1 MKDLSIGSHHLLH
14 LFLVCFIVAFSVS
27 VFSQE
32 EPELVLQVGHS
43 KNITDVCFSNDGNFF
58 ASCDN
63 KKEIR
68 LWDVTSG
75 KLIRTIIPYDFKDHI
90 SDILFSADDR
100 YILVSGSHSYYSDIN
115 FMIETTIQRP
125 YIVAL
130 YDIYTGQNVKTVSA
144 NRYGITNM
152 ILTGEGKELICGGYD
167 NRIDFYNLESGQLL
181 RSIETDIHLRMIELS
196 PDKKTLVAGGFYYKK
211 YDAVGILK
219 FYDLD
224 TGEEIN
230 KIKFGKGLYV
240 SCIAYLPD
248 QQSIIAGSALAPAS
262 HDMPA
267 KIKRFDIASGKEQN
281 TYKTTSESVNAV
293 IVLPG
298 GNQFI
303 SGGSAN
309 KELHQWSI
317 ETGQIIKEYNIEA
330 DVFDITILSDKK
342 YFISAGGVEILT
354 PGPEAEMFLWNFEN
368 KQKIQDY
375 QSRIVSLGTSKFTNN
390 DKYIIAGCS
399 DKRIRK
405 FNLQAGKLEILSP
418 KMLEELNTST
428 LVLVDVDKAN
438 RFVLASA
445 NFMKSI
451 GEEYNDVR
459 ILNAEDLS
467 LVRKLP
473 NIKAAYFI
481 PGGEGYYTC
490 EYLFKSMF
498 KNYSTIK
505 LWDSATGNLIRTF
518 ERLDGISTL
527 FPASD
532 VCNMFGSIT
541 LTTTRTS
548 MISSI
553 QLWDSEIKKP
563 VGVFKSATTNASM
576 GETPLGVQVSHD
588 CRKALIP
595 WMSFG
600 DSPLRIDQIDIATGK
615 VINQV
620 YEPNE
625 SVGVAFYSDD
635 DKTFFT
641 SSVYGGNKHMT
652 NYYDAV
658 TGKFIRSISD
668 YTIMAKG
675 KNMNIISGGDILS
688 NQAITIADATT
699 NENLVYIVFRPDSED
714 YIIYTPDKYYMS
726 SKNGY
731 EAIAFL
737 VKNKVYSFEQFDL
750 LFNRPDLV
758 LKNIPGSD
766 PQMQE
771 LYHRAYIK
779 RLKKMNFTEEML
791 SADFNIPEITI
802 ENDEDIDLES
812 KAKSINLA
820 LSATDS
826 KSNLDRINVW
836 VNDVPVY
843 GYEGI
848 NIRGNN
854 SKYYSGQ
861 ITIELNNGNNKIQVS
876 ALNQKGAESYKA
888 TLYTN
893 FKGAAA
899 KPDLYVISVGVS
911 EYAESAY
918 NLRYAAKDANDIA
931 DLFETRKEQ
940 YGNIFIEKLTNQNAT
955 RANIL
960 KVKEKLMQSKVD
972 DEIIIFLA
980 GHGLL
985 DQNLDYYLA
994 TWDVNFSSPAEN
1006 GLAYSDLE
1014 DLLNGIPARKKI
1026 LIIDACHSGEIDK
1039 EEMET
1044 LAKSSIENQ
1053 AIKFRGFPSGG
1064 GSVNY
1069 GLTNIFDL
1077 MKEIFVDLRRGTGA
1091 IVISSSGGG
1100 EFAYESPKWNNG
1112 VFTYA
1117 FLEGLKSGNADANED
1132 GEILVSEI
1140 REYAFDKVQ
1149 HLTNNMQNPT
1159 SRRDNLEF
1167 DFRVW

>member
-1 MKDLSIGSHHLLH
+1 MNNLSIGSHHLLY
-14 LFLVCFIVAFSVS
+14 LFLVCFNIIFSIP

-32 EPELVLQVGHS
+32 KPELVLQVGHS
-43 KNITDVCFSNDGNFF
+43 KYITDVCFSNNGNLF

-63 KKEIR
+63 KKEIK

-75 KLIRTIIPYDFKDHI
+75 KLIRTIIPYDFRDHI

-125 YIVAL
+125 YTVAL

-152 ILTGEGKELICGGYD
+152 ILTEEGKELICGGYD
-167 NRIDFYNLESGQLL
+167 NRINFYNIESGQLL
-181 RSIETDIHLRMIELS
+181 RSIETNIHLRMIELS
-196 PDKKTLVAGGFYYKK
+196 PDKKTLVAGGFHYKK

-219 FYDLD
+219 FYDLN

-230 KIKFGKGLYV
+230 KFKFGKGFYV

-267 KIKRFDIASGKEQN
+267 KIKRFDIASGKEQKA
-281 TYKTTSESVNAV
+281 YKTTSESVNAV

-309 KELHQWSI
+309 KELHQWDI
-317 ETGQIIKEYNIEA
+317 ETGRIIKEYNVDA
-330 DVFDITILSDKK
+330 DVFDMTMLSDKN
-342 YFISAGGVEILT
+342 YFISAGGVEILS

-368 KQKIQDY
+368 NQKIQDY
-375 QSRIVSLGTSKFTNN
+375 QSRIVSLGLCKFTNN

-405 FNLQAGKLEILSP
+405 FNLQAGKLEIVSP
-418 KMLEELNTST
+418 PLLEEINTSAM
-428 LVLVDVDKAN
+428 VWIDVDKEN
-438 RFVLASA
+438 KFVIASV
-445 NFMKSI
+445 NFTKSI
-451 GEEYNDVR
+451 SEEYNDTR
-459 ILNAEDLS
+459 ILNADDLS

-490 EYLFKSMF
+490 EYYYKSMF

-505 LWDSATGNLIRTF
+505 LWDSGTGDLIRTF
-518 ERLDGISTL
+518 EKVDGISTL

-532 VCNMFGSIT
+532 ICNMFGSIT
-541 LTTTRTS
+541 LTSTRTS
-548 MISSI
+548 VISSI
-553 QLWDSEIKKP
+553 HLWNSEIKKP
-563 VGVFKSATTNASM
+563 VGVFQSVTTNASM
-576 GETPLGVQVSHD
+576 GDTPLGVQVSHD
-588 CRKALIP
+588 CMKALIP

-600 DSPLRIDQIDIATGK
+600 DSPLRIDQIDLATGK
-615 VINQV
+615 VINQI

-625 SVGVAFYSDD
+625 SVGVAFYSED
-635 DKTFFT
+635 DKTIFT

-652 NYYDAV
+652 NYYDAG
-658 TGKFIRSISD
+658 TGKFIKSISD
-668 YTIMAKG
+668 YTIMDKG
-675 KNMNIISGGDILS
+675 KNMNILAGGDNLS
-688 NQAITIADATT
+688 IQAITISDASTK
-699 NENLVYIVFRPDSED
+699 ENLIYIVFRPDSDD

-737 VKNKVYSFEQFDL
+737 ANNKVYSFEQFDL

-758 LKNIPGSD
+758 LKNIQGSD
-766 PQMQE
+766 PKMQE
-771 LYHRAYIK
+771 LYHRAYTK

-802 ENDEDIDLES
+802 ENEGAIDLES
-812 KAKSINLA
+812 EANIINLT

-826 KSNLDRINVW
+826 RYNLDRINVW
-836 VNDVPVY
+836 VNDVPIY

-848 NIRGNN
+848 NVRENN
-854 SKYYSGQ
+854 SRNYSDQ
-861 ITIELNNGNNKIQVS
+861 ISIELNNGNNKIQVS
-876 ALNQKGAESYKA
+876 TLNQKGAESYKA

-893 FKGAAA
+893 FKNTVT
-899 KPDLYVISVGVS
+899 KPDLYVVSVGVS
-911 EYAESAY
+911 EYAESEY

-940 YGNIFIEKLTNQNAT
+940 YGNIFIERLTNQNAT
-955 RANIL
+955 KENIL
-960 KVKEKLMQSKVD
+960 KVKERLMQSKVD

-994 TWDVNFSSPAEN
+994 TWDVNFRNPAEN

-1014 DLLNGIPARKKI
+1014 GLLNGIPARKKI

-1044 LAKSSIENQ
+1044 LARSSIENE

-1117 FLEGLKSGNADANED
+1117 FLEGLKSGNADANKD
-1132 GEILVSEI
+1132 GNILVSEI
-1140 REYAFDKVQ
+1140 RDYAFDKVK

-1167 DFRVW
+1167 DFCVW

>member
-1 MKDLSIGSHHLLH
+1 MINSSIGSHHSVYIIIA
-14 LFLVCFIVAFSVS
+14 FLIIVFSVS
-27 VFSQE
+27 VFSQA

-43 KNITDVCFSNDGNFF
+43 KNITDVCFSNNGKLF
-58 ASCDN
+58 ASCDD

-68 LWDVTSG
+68 IWDMTSG

-90 SDILFSADDR
+90 SDILFSADER

-125 YIVAL
+125 YLVAF
-130 YDIYTGQNVKTVSA
+130 YDLSTGELVKTFSA
-144 NRYGITNM
+144 NSYGITNM

-167 NRIDFYNLESGQLL
+167 NRINYYNIESGQLI
-181 RSIETDIHLRMIELS
+181 RSIETDIHLRMVEVS

-211 YDAVGILK
+211 YDAAGILK
-219 FYDLD
+219 FYDLK
-224 TGEEIN
+224 TGQEN
-230 KIKFGKGLYV
+230 NNIKFGKGYFV

-248 QQSIIAGSALAPAS
+248 QQSIIAGSSLAPAS

-267 KIKRFDIASGKEQN
+267 KIKHYNITSGKELN
-281 TYKTTSESVNAV
+281 SYKTSCESVNAI

-303 SGGSAN
+303 SGGSASG
-309 KELHQWSI
+309 ELHQWDI
-317 ETGQIIKEYNIEA
+317 ETGEIINTYSVEA
-330 DVFDITILSDKK
+330 DVFDIDITVDKK
-342 YFISAGGVEILT
+342 YFISAGGVEVLN
-354 PGPEAEMFLWNFEN
+354 PGPEAEMYLWNFEN

-375 QSRIVSLGTSKFTNN
+375 QSRIVSLGTSRFANN
-390 DKYIIAGCS
+390 GKYIFAGCS

-405 FNLQAGKLEILSP
+405 FNLQAGKLEIVSP
-418 KMLEELNTST
+418 KMLEELNSSI
-428 LVLVDVDKAN
+428 LVSVDVDKEN
-438 RFVLASA
+438 KYVIASA
-445 NFMKSI
+445 NFIKSLE
-451 GEEYNDVR
+451 EEYDDVR
-459 ILNAEDLS
+459 ILNTEDLS

-473 NIKAAYFI
+473 DIKAAYFL

-490 EYLFKSMF
+490 EYLYKSAF

-505 LWDSATGNLIRTF
+505 LWDTGSGDLIRTF
-518 ERLDGISTL
+518 ERVDGISTL
-527 FPASD
+527 CPASD
-532 VCNMFGSIT
+532 ICNMFGSIT
-541 LTTTRTS
+541 YTTTRTS

-553 QLWDSEIKKP
+553 HLWDSEIEKP
-563 VGVFKSATTNASM
+563 IGIFQSAATNASM
-576 GETPLGVQVSHD
+576 GDTPLSVQLSHD
-588 CRKALIP
+588 CKKALIP

-615 VINQV
+615 VINQI

-635 DKTFFT
+635 DKTIFT
-641 SSVYGGNKHMT
+641 SSIIGGNKHMT
-652 NYYDAV
+652 NYYDALS
-658 TGKFIRSISD
+658 GKFIKSISD
-668 YTIMAKG
+668 YTVLESDN
-675 KNMNIISGGDILS
+675 NMKIVAGGGNLS
-688 NQAITIADATT
+688 NQAITITDAATS
-699 NENLVYIVFRPDSED
+699 EKLLYIVFRPDSDD

-731 EAIAFL
+731 EAIAFI
-737 VKNKVYSFEQFDL
+737 VDNEVYSFEQFDL

-766 PQMQE
+766 PKMQE
-771 LYHRAYIK
+771 LYQRAYIK
-779 RLKKMNFTEEML
+779 RLEKMNFTEEML
-791 SADFNIPEITI
+791 SSDFHIPEITI
-802 ENDEDIDLES
+802 ENEEAIELES
-812 KAKSINLA
+812 KAKKIDLT

-843 GYEGI
+843 GYGGI
-848 NIRGNN
+848 DIRKNN
-854 SKYYSGQ
+854 SKHYTGQ
-861 ITIELNNGNNKIQVS
+861 LTIELNNGDNKIQVS

-888 TLYTN
+888 TLYSS
-893 FKGAAA
+893 FKSTAT
-899 KPDLYVISVGVS
+899 KPDLYVVSVGVS
-911 EYAESAY
+911 EYVESEY

-931 DLFETRKEQ
+931 DLFESRKGQ
-940 YGNIFIEKLTNQNAT
+940 YGNVFVERLTNQNAT
-955 RANIL
+955 KQNIL
-960 KVKEKLMQSKVD
+960 KVKERLMQSKVD
-972 DEIIIFLA
+972 DEVVIFLA

-994 TWDVNFSSPAEN
+994 TWDINFRNPVEN

-1014 DLLNGIPARKKI
+1014 DILNGIPARKKI

-1039 EEMET
+1039 EEIET
-1044 LAKSSIENQ
+1044 LASSTIDNG
-1053 AIKFRGFPSGG
+1053 AVKFRGFPNEGRSGG
-1064 GSVNY
+1064 F
-1069 GLTNIFDL
+1069 GLTNIFNL

-1117 FLEGLKSGNADANED
+1117 FLEGLKSGNADANGD

>member
-1 MKDLSIGSHHLLH
+1 MKKSSISSFH
-14 LFLVCFIVAFSVS
+14 FLYIFIAFLIVVFSVS

-43 KNITDVCFSNDGNFF
+43 KNITDVCFSHNGNFF

-68 LWDVTSG
+68 LWDMTSG
-75 KLIRTIIPYDFKDHI
+75 KLIRTIIPTDFEDHI

-115 FMIETTIQRP
+115 FMKETTIQRP
-125 YIVAL
+125 YVVAF
-130 YDIYTGQNVKTVSA
+130 YDINTGQLEKTFPA
-144 NRYGITNM
+144 NRIGITNM
-152 ILTGEGKELICGGYD
+152 ILTGEGNELICGGYD
-167 NRIDFYNLESGQLL
+167 NKINFYNIQSGQLI
-181 RSIETDIHLRMIELS
+181 RSIETDIHLRMVGIS
-196 PDKKTLVAGGFYYKK
+196 PDKKTLLAGGFYYKK
-211 YDAVGILK
+211 YDAAGILK
-219 FYDLD
+219 FYDLN
-224 TGEEIN
+224 TGQEKN
-230 KIKFGKGLYV
+230 DIKFGKGFYV

-248 QQSIIAGSALAPAS
+248 QQSIIAGSCLAPAN
-262 HDMPA
+262 HDTPA
-267 KIKRFDIASGKEQN
+267 KIKHFNISNGKVLN
-281 TYKTTSESVNAV
+281 SYKTSCEAVNAV

-298 GNQFI
+298 GDQFI
-303 SGGSAN
+303 SGGATN
-309 KELHQWSI
+309 RELFQWDI
-317 ETGQIIKEYNIEA
+317 ETGEILKEYSVEA
-330 DVFDITILSDKK
+330 DVFDVDITPDNK
-342 YFISAGGVEILT
+342 YFISAGGVEILS
-354 PGPEAEMFLWNFEN
+354 PGPEAEMYLWNFEN

-375 QSRIVSLGTSKFTNN
+375 QSRIVSLGTSSFSN
-390 DKYIIAGCS
+390 DGKYIFSGCS

-405 FNLQAGKLEILSP
+405 FNLQTGKLEIVSP

-428 LVLVDVDKAN
+428 LVSVDVDKTDKY
-438 RFVLASA
+438 VIASA
-445 NFMKSI
+445 NFTKSLE
-451 GEEYNDVR
+451 EEYNDVR
-459 ILNAEDLS
+459 ILNTDDLS

-473 NIKAAYFI
+473 DVKAAYFL

-490 EYLFKSMF
+490 EYLYKSIF

-505 LWDSATGNLIRTF
+505 LWDTDSGDLIRAF

-527 FPASD
+527 CPASTT
-532 VCNMFGSIT
+532 CNIFGSIT
-541 LTTTRTS
+541 YTTTRTS

-553 QLWDSEIKKP
+553 HLWDSEIKKP
-563 VGVFKSATTNASM
+563 IGVFQSAATNASM
-576 GETPLGVQVSHD
+576 GDTPLGVQVSHD
-588 CRKALIP
+588 CKKALIP

-600 DSPLRIDQIDIATGK
+600 DSPLRIEQINIATGK
-615 VINQV
+615 VINQM
-620 YEPNE
+620 YEPNG
-625 SVGVAFYSDD
+625 SVGVAFYSED
-635 DKTFFT
+635 DKTIFT
-641 SSVYGGNKHMT
+641 SSVIGGNKHMT

-658 TGKFIRSISD
+658 TGEFIKSISD
-668 YTIMAKG
+668 YNLLESGNKMRIVTG
-675 KNMNIISGGDILS
+675 GGNIS
-688 NQAITIADATT
+688 NQAITITDSATSDK
-699 NENLVYIVFRPDSED
+699 LLHIVFRPDSDD

-731 EAIAFL
+731 DAIAFL
-737 VKNKVYSFEQFDL
+737 VNNKVYSFEQFDL

-758 LKNIPGSD
+758 LKNVPGSD

-771 LYHRAYIK
+771 LYKRAYIK

-802 ENDEDIDLES
+802 ENKEAIDLES
-812 KAKSINLA
+812 KTKEINLTLTA
-820 LSATDS
+820 VDS
-826 KSNLDRINVW
+826 RYNLDRINVW

-843 GYEGI
+843 GYDGI
-848 NIRGNN
+848 DIRKND
-854 SKYYSGQ
+854 SKNYTGQ
-861 ITIELNNGNNKIQVS
+861 LTIELNNGDNKIQVS

-893 FKGAAA
+893 FKNAVT
-899 KPDLYVISVGVS
+899 KPDLYVVSVGVS
-911 EYAESAY
+911 EYTESAY

-940 YGNIFIEKLTNQNAT
+940 YGNVFVERLTNQNAT
-955 RANIL
+955 KANIL
-960 KVKEKLMQSKVD
+960 NVKETLMQSKVD

-994 TWDVNFSSPAEN
+994 TWDINFGDPSKN

-1014 DLLNGIPARKKI
+1014 NLLNGIPARKKI

-1044 LAKSSIENQ
+1044 LASSTIENQ
-1053 AIKFRGFPSGG
+1053 EIKFRGFPVGEESAH
-1064 GSVNY
+1064 Y
-1069 GLTNIFDL
+1069 GLSNVFEL
-1077 MKEIFVDLRRGTGA
+1077 MKELFIDLRRGTGA
-1091 IVISSSGGG
+1091 IIISSSGGG
-1100 EFAYESPKWNNG
+1100 EFAYESPRWNNG

-1117 FLEGLKSGNADANED
+1117 FAEGLKSGNADTNND
-1132 GEILVSEI
+1132 GIILVSEI
-1140 REYAFDKVQ
+1140 REYVFDRVKLLTTNFQ
-1149 HLTNNMQNPT
+1149 HPT